1 MHQGTIT
8 RRRIVVTL
16 DSAQVEPGD
25 LECLLRLAD
34 RLDADLEGVFVEDS
48 DLLRLADMTFL
59 REFRPT
65 SQRAESF
72 QSGRMQQELRVMAR
86 RAERALAEVA
96 ERRGVAVSFR
106 TWRGS
111 IERELLRDIEADI
124 LAVMRLGAIAF
135 QPSRRRA
142 PELVSACFDGS
153 DESARAL
160 AMAADLA
167 TDNDGILL
175 QVIMIPGPDAESD
188 ELHEHAASLLA
199 EHSGNVVYRF
209 LEDNTV
215 GGLLEML
222 YESGSTALVMQR
234 DNSMLRNTSLRQYL
248 SRLQCP
254 LFLVR

>member
-1 MHQGTIT
+1 MNAGATT

-25 LECLLRLAD
+25 LESLLRLAD

-72 QSGRMQQELRVMAR
+72 QSGRIQQELRVLAR
-86 RAERALAEVA
+86 RAERALAEAA
-96 ERRGVAVSFR
+96 ERRGVTVSFR

-111 IERELLRDIEADI
+111 IERELLSEIEADI

-135 QPSRRRA
+135 QPSRRRV

-160 AMAADLA
+160 ATAADLA
-167 TDNDGILL
+167 TDNDDISL
-175 QVIMIPGPDAESD
+175 QVIMMPGPETGSD
-188 ELHEHAASLLA
+188 ELRERAASLLA

-209 LEDNTV
+209 LEDKTV
-215 GGLLEML
+215 GGLLKVL

-234 DNSMLRNTSLRQYL
+234 DDSMLRNTSLRQYL
-248 SRLQCP
+248 SRLHCP

>member
-1 MHQGTIT
+1 MNAGATT

-25 LECLLRLAD
+25 LERLLRLAD

-48 DLLRLADMTFL
+48 DLLRLANMTFL

-72 QSGRMQQELRVMAR
+72 QSGRIQQELRVLAR
-86 RAERALAEVA
+86 RAERALAEAA
-96 ERRGVAVSFR
+96 ERRGVTVSFR

-111 IERELLRDIEADI
+111 IERELLSDIEADI

-160 AMAADLA
+160 ATAADLA
-167 TDNDGILL
+167 TDNDDISL
-175 QVIMIPGPDAESD
+175 QVIMMPGPDAGSD
-188 ELHEHAASLLA
+188 ELREHAASLLA

-209 LEDNTV
+209 LEDKTV
-215 GGLLEML
+215 GGLLKVL

-234 DNSMLRNTSLRQYL
+234 DDAMLRNTSLRQYL
-248 SRLQCP
+248 SRLHCP